1 MLRTLTIA
9 TALLLAGT
17 ALPAQDAPPPLAI
30 PVAAAPELGATN
42 AGRLLVFARAVT
54 PGAKPEEAL
63 DVSPFSPNATY
74 VAAREVSDLRPGTP
88 ALVDTGTDAYPAAFA
103 TLPAGSYQVQA
114 LLDRDHS
121 YAYAGR
127 EAGDLLSK
135 VVTVTLP
142 GPVPTLLLDHV
153 EPAADDSAM
162 LARLP
167 ADRRKS
173 LEAALTKVEPV
184 EVHSPL
190 LTRFHGTPTSIKGW
204 VALPPGYAE
213 GKASYPT
220 VYSDGGF
227 GSTLASTRMSA
238 ASMTAMMAKGDVPPM
253 IWVYLDHHIATG
265 THEFADSA
273 NNGPVGQALVDEV
286 IPALERRYWM
296 DARPSGR
303 FLTGHSSGGWSTL
316 WLQVAYPK
324 TFGGSWPTAPD
335 PADFHDFTNVN
346 LYEDADF
353 FAGPDGEDHPLVRK
367 DGKVVATLRQ
377 FGRLEQ
383 VLGAYGGQFAS
394 FEWVFSPRGPDGRP
408 LPVFD
413 RATGAIDK
421 QVVAY
426 WRDHYDVAHIVARD
440 WQTLK
445 PDLDGKLHLTVG
457 TADTFYLDGPA
468 QRLKAVLD
476 GLGARSS
483 FRFLPG
489 KDHGNLYEADGDRSA
504 LAKQIARE
512 MYAVARPARDGR

>member
-1 MLRTLTIA
+1 MLRMLSLT
-9 TALLLAGT
+9 TAVLLAST
-17 ALPAQDAPPPLAI
+17 ALPAQEAPPLAI
-30 PVAAAPELGATN
+30 PVAAAPALGTTN
-42 AGRLLVFARAVT
+42 AGRLLVFAKAIA

-74 VAAREVSDLRPGTP
+74 VAAREVTDLRPGTP
-88 ALVDTGTDAYPAAFA
+88 ALVDTGTDAYPAAFS
-103 TLPAGSYQVQA
+103 TLPPGTYQVQA

-121 YAYAGR
+121 YAYGGR

-142 GPVPTLLLDHV
+142 GPIPTLVLDHV
-153 EPAADDSAM
+153 EPEADEAAM

-167 ADRRKS
+167 ADRRKTI
-173 LEAALTKVEPV
+173 EAALTRIEPV
-184 EVHSPL
+184 EVHSPV
-190 LTRFHGTPTSIKGW
+190 LTRFWGRPTSIKGW

-227 GSTLASTRMSA
+227 GSTLGSARLSA
-238 ASMTAMMAKGDVPPM
+238 ASMTGMMAKGDVPPM

-273 NNGPVGQALVDEV
+273 NNGPVGQALVEEV
-286 IPALERRYWM
+286 IPALEQRYWM

-324 TFGGSWPTAPD
+324 VFGGSWPTAPD
-335 PADFHDFTNVN
+335 PADFHDFTNAN
-346 LYEDADF
+346 LYDDANF
-353 FAGPDGEDHPLVRK
+353 YAGADGKDHPLVRK

-383 VLGAYGGQFAS
+383 VLGPYGGQFAS
-394 FEWVFSPRGPDGRP
+394 FEWVFSPKGVDGRP
-408 LPVFD
+408 MPVFD

-445 PDLDGKLHLTVG
+445 PDLDGKIHLTVG

-468 QRLKAVLD
+468 HRLKAVLD

-483 FRFLPG
+483 FRFVPG

-504 LAKQIARE
+504 LTKQIARE
-512 MYAVARPARDGR
+512 MYAVARPARAAR